1 MTQHAACSCGQLR
14 AECTGDPVRVSVCH
28 CLACQRRTGSAFGVA
43 ARWPE
48 AQVRA
53 TGEKRTWTRVADS
66 GGRAHYN
73 FCPQCG
79 STVTYTHENWPGLVA
94 IPVGAF
100 ADPAFSPPHFSV
112 YEHRKH
118 RWTIVLGEHVEHS
131 STDSAART
139 GGTR

>member
-14 AECTGDPVRVSVCH
+14 AECSGDPVRVSVCH
-28 CLACQRRTGSAFGVA
+28 CLACQRRTGSAFGVQ

-79 STVTYTHENWPGLVA
+79 STVTYINENWPGLVE

-118 RWTIVLGEHVEHS
+118 GWTIVLGEHVEHS